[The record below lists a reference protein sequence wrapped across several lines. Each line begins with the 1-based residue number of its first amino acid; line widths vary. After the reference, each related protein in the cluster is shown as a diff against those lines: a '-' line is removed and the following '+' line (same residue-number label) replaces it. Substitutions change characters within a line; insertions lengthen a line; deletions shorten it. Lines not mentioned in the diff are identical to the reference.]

1 MDNSELKNETAMEA
15 ESAPA
20 SRPVRVTIMGIGVLI
35 ITIINLTRQVLSI
48 MYWDFLENWPGVSPL
63 YMMITGFVWTLTGS
77 ILLWGLWTAKSW
89 APRLMRAVVL
99 AYALYYWL
107 DHIFLI
113 DHSASGAVGIQR
125 ALLPVNWQFAA
136 GATVICLAFTAWT
149 LEQSKV
155 KAYFGVSELVIKD
168 DPLKENNQ

>member
-1 MDNSELKNETAMEA
+1 MDNSELKNETATEA

-35 ITIINLTRQVLSI
+35 ITIINLTRQVLSV

-89 APRLMRAVVL
+89 APRLMRAVAL

-107 DHIFLI
+107 DHIFLS

-136 GATVICLAFTAWT
+136 GVTVICLVFTAWT

-155 KAYFGVSELVIKD
+155 KTYFGVSELVIKD
-168 DPLKENNQ
+168 DPLRENNQ